1 MIKKTQ
7 SYELQE
13 GEYLALAE
21 FRYQI
26 RRFLRHME
34 SAVTSVGLNPQE
46 YQLLLAIKG
55 LPRHIT
61 PSISVF
67 AERLQLN
74 HNTMVELVD
83 RCQDKGLI
91 RRYRSAADRR
101 HVVISLTAEG
111 EASLRKLA
119 SAARRELNEIGPLL
133 VKAMK
138 QLSPGTSTQANVR
151 AATKA

>member
-1 MIKKTQ
+1 MIKKPR

-13 GEYLALAE
+13 KEYLALAE

-34 SAVTSVGLNPQE
+34 SEVAGSGLNPQQ

-55 LPRHIT
+55 LPKGRESTIT
-61 PSISVF
+61 AL

-83 RCQDKGLI
+83 RCQEKGLT
-91 RRYRSAADRR
+91 RRQRSAEDRR
-101 HVVISLTAEG
+101 HVVISLTAQG
-111 EASLRKLA
+111 EAFLQKLA
-119 SAARRELNEIGPLL
+119 SAARRELHQIGPIL
-133 VKAMK
+133 VNAMK
-138 QLSPGTSTQANVR
+138 QLAPLGLKHKG
-151 AATKA
+151 ATGAEQR